1 VLEGGVFLE
10 FLHDV
15 DEFLLGVYP
24 AFVLSVVQ
32 FAEACDYFVEAVD
45 GEVVLGGGSVT
56 SAICLVNAPC

>member
-1 VLEGGVFLE
+1 MLEGGVFFE
-10 FLHDV
+10 FFHDV

-32 FAEACDYFVEAVD
+32 LAEACHNFVEAID
-45 GEVVLGGGSVT
+45 GEVVLSGGSVT